1 MCGAL
6 KNVVALAAGFS
17 DALGFGGNT
26 KAALIRIGLGEIMR
40 FCHRFYSGVKTETFF
55 ESCGV
60 ADLITTCYDG
70 RNRKCAEAFARTG
83 KVRHFSVARGA
94 LAADQGGVVPCD
106 ACAAVVG
113 RAGDGAAG
121 WAEAAGVSGGL
132 HPVPRVPCV
141 RSTCGF
147 VPVSAPAPPTH
158 RAR

>member
-40 FCHRFYSGVKTETFF
+40 FCHHFYTGVKTETFF

-83 KVRHFSVARGA
+83 KVCGRCIAISCGRVGEGTPRLTCRLLSVRAASPGMSWRRSCWVARS
-94 LAADQGGVVPCD
+94 C
-106 ACAAVVG
+106 
-113 RAGDGAAG
+113 R
-121 WAEAAGVSGGL
+121 
-132 HPVPRVPCV
+132 CV
-141 RSTCGF
+141 N
-147 VPVSAPAPPTH
+147 
-158 RAR
+158 